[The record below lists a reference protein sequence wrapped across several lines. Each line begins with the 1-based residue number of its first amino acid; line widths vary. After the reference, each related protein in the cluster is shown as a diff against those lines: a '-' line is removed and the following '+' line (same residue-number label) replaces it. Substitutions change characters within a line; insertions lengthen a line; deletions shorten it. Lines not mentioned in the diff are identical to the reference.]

1 MVKKAAQGKA
11 ESVAEISGKSLI
23 SDGNLDQVRD
33 ILFGAQLKDNE
44 SRFNDLEATI
54 KTELE
59 QAHKEFKSRLDILED
74 FVKGE
79 LASITGKLKKEQSER
94 QQDTE
99 RLTERQDDHKR
110 VSQNKLSSL
119 EETLDE
125 TARELRKMIL
135 DQAKN
140 LTDAAEK
147 NYETLKNSLST
158 KAGQLNNS
166 KTDRAALAQM
176 FSEIAI
182 RLGDDAQEDVS

>member
-1 MVKKAAQGKA
+1 MAKKTAQSNA
-11 ESVAEISGKSLI
+11 EGATEISGKSLI

-33 ILFGAQLKDNE
+33 ILFGAQLKEYDK
-44 SRFNDLEATI
+44 RFNDLEEMIT
-54 KTELE
+54 TELE
-59 QAHKEFKSRLDILED
+59 QAQKDFKSRLEILEE

-79 LASITGKLKKEQSER
+79 LSSVNSKIKKEQTER

-110 VSQNKLSSL
+110 GSQNKISSL

-125 TARELRKMIL
+125 TARDLRKMIL

-147 NYETLKNSLST
+147 NYETLKNSLAS
-158 KAGQLNNS
+158 KAAQLHNS

-176 FSEIAI
+176 FSEIAV
-182 RLGDDAQEDVS
+182 RLGDDHEEDAG